1 MGVMFASLPK
11 TAWGSV
17 MKMDIA
23 NEIRELNLSYLLLAQ
38 QILRADRAS
47 GMLKLGVGDDVVDLI
62 ENLSPAQIM
71 RMASSDLLL
80 CQFRFD
86 DTLLLNLMAN
96 HGRENAAA
104 RIHATILAAGK
115 EVEHLV

>member
-1 MGVMFASLPK
+1 
-11 TAWGSV
+11 

-38 QILRADRAS
+38 QILRTDRAS

-71 RMASSDLLL
+71 RMASSDMLL

-96 HGRENAAA
+96 HGRENPAA
-104 RIHATILAAGK
+104 RIHATILAASK
-115 EVEHLV
+115 EVEHLL